1 MHGDYIRARI
11 TQLRLQKNVSE
22 YKMSLELGQSKGY
35 IQSITS
41 GKTLPSMAMFLEI
54 CSYFGVTP
62 EGFFA
67 GGEADE
73 ALIDEVIHRVRR
85 LPQGT
90 LRVLADWLKL
100 LR

>member
-1 MHGDYIRARI
+1 MHADEIRSRI

-54 CSYFGVTP
+54 CNYFSITP
-62 EGFFA
+62 ADFFA
-67 GGEADE
+67 GGAADE
-73 ALIDEVIHRVRR
+73 ALIEATVQRVRR

-90 LRVLADWLKL
+90 LRLLVAWLDL